1 MNSPLN
7 RRSFAVLLLALGM
20 VLLPNANAPL
30 DAQQTTT
37 TTLRIGT
44 VAPNGSPW
52 HRVFSA
58 WSNSLREAT
67 GGRVVLQVV
76 TQPTERGMVQ
86 AVRGNTLQGAVVSS
100 IGLGQ
105 INRSLLVLQAPGAF
119 ADTAALDR
127 ARTAMDTELR
137 AMFTSQQMEL
147 AGWSDLGRGRVFSS
161 RPIRQPSDLRGATV
175 WQPEGEL
182 VSSHFLAVAGATPV
196 TLTIAEVR
204 PALGSRVQVV
214 MASAM
219 AVGAMN
225 WNSTLNNVTVQSPG
239 MLVGATVLSSAA
251 VSGLSTEDQAALR
264 STATRAHTALQRQLR
279 QDDER
284 YYTTLTSRGMTAN
297 DNSANAA
304 AWATAEAS
312 VRTRITTGPNALFTP
327 ALLTR
332 AMTAGRGR

>member
-1 MNSPLN
+1 MNSLLN
-7 RRSFAVLLLALGM
+7 RRSFAVLSLALCM
-20 VLLPNANAPL
+20 VLLPSNPPA
-30 DAQQTTT
+30 DAQQATP

-76 TQPTERGMVQ
+76 TQPSERGLVQ
-86 AVRGNTLQGAVVSS
+86 GVRGNTLHGAVVSS

-119 ADTAALDR
+119 ADVAALDR
-127 ARTAMDTELR
+127 ARTAMDTDLR
-137 AMFTSQQMEL
+137 ALFTSEQMEL
-147 AGWSDLGRGRVFSS
+147 IGWGDLGRGRIFSS
-161 RPIRQPSDLRGATV
+161 RPIRQPSDLQGATV
-175 WQPEGEL
+175 WQPADEL
-182 VSSHFLAVAGATPV
+182 VSSQFLAAVGATPV

-204 PALGSRVQVV
+204 PALGTRVQVV

-239 MLVGATVLSSAA
+239 MLVGATVLSSSALSA
-251 VSGLSTEDQAALR
+251 LSTEDQATVR
-264 STATRAHTALQRQLR
+264 STGTRAHTALQRQLR

-284 YYTTLTSRGMTAN
+284 YYTTLTARGMTAN

-304 AWATAEAS
+304 AWATSEAT
-312 VRTRITTGPNALFTP
+312 VRTRITTGSTALFTP